1 MNFVLF
7 SFSVPMLNATFKFNC
22 TKLHQQCQTL
32 VTICHIKS
40 HHHFQTDRKSMLSQL
55 TSVGSL
61 RLTPL
66 DLLPLWC
73 VGKGGTKWRKYMN
86 TCMFP
91 HSAYPVFSYCSTVQS
106 CKLCRVSL
114 FCGKPLLPHT
124 SSYSRRDRERDSRS
138 RAPRGAELARAWGG
152 ARMGLI
158 IIL

>member
-114 FCGKPLLPHT
+114 FCGKPLLPTLLPTADVIVNEIVGLVH
-124 SSYSRRDRERDSRS
+124 RGGRS
-138 RAPRGAELARAWGG
+138 WHGPGAELEWD
-152 ARMGLI
+152 L
-158 IIL
+158 